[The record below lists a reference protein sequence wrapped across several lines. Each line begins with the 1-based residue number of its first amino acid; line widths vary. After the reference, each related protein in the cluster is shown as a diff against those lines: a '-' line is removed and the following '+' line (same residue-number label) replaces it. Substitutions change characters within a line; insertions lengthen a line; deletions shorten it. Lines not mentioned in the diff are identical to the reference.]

1 MCSLSS
7 LRLLP
12 FRLAKRPPTLALP
25 LDLPREPE
33 AQYAG
38 EWRPVTEAL
47 FVYQDWIGRRR
58 GEAEG
63 EVVREDE
70 LEEDDE
76 FVFIEGEKLSI
87 VRLGDER
94 TSKRRGRRD
103 LTELEF

>member
-1 MCSLSS
+1 
-7 LRLLP
+7 
-12 FRLAKRPPTLALP
+12 LALP
-25 LDLPREPE
+25 LDLPKEPE

-38 EWRPVTEAL
+38 EWRPGTEL
-47 FVYQDWIGRRR
+47 FAYKDWTGRRR

-70 LEEDDE
+70 REEDDE
-76 FVFIEGEKLSI
+76 FVFMEGEKLSI

-103 LTELEF
+103 LRVLEC